1 VLLRFIALSSLAF
14 SSALSAADVPKQPI
28 GQWIVHF
35 DDAQCVA
42 ERNYGSEKSPL
53 YFALKQPALGDVMQV
68 DIIESGYTGAATQLD
83 GRVQFDGRDPIKV
96 SVLRFAPPKQ
106 KFRVHMMNVPLKQF
120 DASRTASSLQITAPG
135 LSEDLAL
142 SKLGPLLDVM
152 DQCVADLRKVWNVRA
167 SAETASSVRDD
178 AKGDLRR
185 LFSSDDYPWDSV
197 INGEAGDVR
206 VVLLVNE
213 QGRVADCS
221 VVQTSGVA
229 LLDAQSC
236 SVLKERA
243 KFVPAIGKDGKP
255 AKDAFVQKINWR
267 VSY

>member
-1 VLLRFIALSSLAF
+1 
-14 SSALSAADVPKQPI
+14 
-28 GQWIVHF
+28 
-35 DDAQCVA
+35 
-42 ERNYGSEKSPL
+42 
-53 YFALKQPALGDVMQV
+53 
-68 DIIESGYTGAATQLD
+68 
-83 GRVQFDGRDPIKV
+83 
-96 SVLRFAPPKQ
+96 
-106 KFRVHMMNVPLKQF
+106 
-120 DASRTASSLQITAPG
+120 

-152 DQCVADLRKVWNVRA
+152 DQCVTDLRKVWNVRE
-167 SAETASSVRDD
+167 SAESVSSVRDD

-197 INGEAGDVR
+197 ISGEAGDVR